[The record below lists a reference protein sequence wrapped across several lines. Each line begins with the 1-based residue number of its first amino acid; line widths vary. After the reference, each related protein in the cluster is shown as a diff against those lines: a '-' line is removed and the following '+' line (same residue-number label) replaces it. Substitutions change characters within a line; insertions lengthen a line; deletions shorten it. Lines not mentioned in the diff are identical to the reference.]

1 MKRFF
6 KITGTVLG
14 ITFLC
19 LMVVAQIAKTVMRP
33 TVEKEL
39 EFERMIERANR
50 DCPIP
55 VAMGNGAVTGIKL
68 EDGYVT
74 YYLNYDSGFT
84 NILSKIDDKKKV
96 KEGILMCFLCLN
108 AQENSQGDQLID
120 LLAKFGYGIRIVI
133 NDSATQRFDFK
144 ANIDEINALR
154 EEYQLNPHEA
164 LYNLLAI
171 NIEAERA
178 SLPIKI
184 EEGMSLTDYSLDGE
198 NIVMTIQLDE
208 NLYPIDEMASS
219 KDLLKANMLE
229 NGLTDPS
236 SKAMFDMCKV
246 SHSGLRYIFKGKQSH
261 KTFDILLSSNEI
273 RNINETPSNVD
284 IQ

>member
-19 LMVVAQIAKTVMRP
+19 LMVVAQIAKTVIRP

-55 VAMGNGAVTGIKL
+55 VAMGNGEVTGIKL
-68 EDGYVT
+68 ENGYVT

-84 NILSKIDDKKKV
+84 NILSKIDDQAKV
-96 KEGILMCFLCLN
+96 KEGLLMCFLCLN
-108 AQENSQGDQLID
+108 AQENSQGDLLMD
-120 LLAKFGYGIRIVI
+120 LLVKYGYGLRVVI
-133 NDSATQRFDFK
+133 TESATNKFDFK
-144 ANIDEINALR
+144 INADEIDSLR
-154 EEYQLNPHEA
+154 EKYQLDPHKA

-171 NIEAERA
+171 SIEAERA
-178 SLPIKI
+178 SLPMQID
-184 EEGMSLTDYSLDGE
+184 EGMLLTDYSLDGE
-198 NIVMTIQLDE
+198 NIVMTILIDE
-208 NLYPIDEMASS
+208 NLYPIDAMASNRN
-219 KDLLKANMLE
+219 LLKENMFE
-229 NGLTDPS
+229 AGLSDPS
-236 SKAMFDMCKV
+236 SKALFDICKV
-246 SHSGLRYIFKGKQSH
+246 SHSGLKYIFKGKQSH
-261 KTFDILLSSNEI
+261 KTFDILLSSAEI
-273 RNINETPSNVD
+273 RNNVETPSNVD